1 MCSKRRRI
9 NIKDFLSKKEHQI
22 LFEIILKEKF
32 NQANKYKAYE
42 VTIEKCK
49 EQNLMQ
55 AAYFIERNLSFTR
68 DV

>member
-1 MCSKRRRI
+1 VSCGRATTKKASNFSKI
-9 NIKDFLSKKEHQI
+9 N
-22 LFEIILKEKF
+22 LKEKF

-55 AAYFIERNLSFTR
+55 AAYFIDRNLSFTR